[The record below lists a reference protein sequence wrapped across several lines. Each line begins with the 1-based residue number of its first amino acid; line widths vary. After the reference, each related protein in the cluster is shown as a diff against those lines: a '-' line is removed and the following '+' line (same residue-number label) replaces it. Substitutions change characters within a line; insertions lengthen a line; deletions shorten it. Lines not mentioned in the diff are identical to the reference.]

1 MGAGRL
7 GITCSRAQKPL
18 AAALLPEPRA
28 RHLAPGPEGGSGVG
42 ADAANGGGRGDYAER
57 ENEQDPHHDLGA
69 FCGLGESW
77 CVVSGVVGCVWVNCC
92 VCVCVCLVVA
102 GGLGFDGEEGSCEM
116 RLGCGV
122 NKLWGLWGPRI

>member
-77 CVVSGVVGCVWVNCC
+77 CVVSGTVLWGVFGLIAVC
-92 VCVCVCLVVA
+92 VCVCVWSWPGVSGVRWGGGVVRDA
-102 GGLGFDGEEGSCEM
+102 F
-116 RLGCGV
+116 
-122 NKLWGLWGPRI
+122 GLWCEQVVGVVGT